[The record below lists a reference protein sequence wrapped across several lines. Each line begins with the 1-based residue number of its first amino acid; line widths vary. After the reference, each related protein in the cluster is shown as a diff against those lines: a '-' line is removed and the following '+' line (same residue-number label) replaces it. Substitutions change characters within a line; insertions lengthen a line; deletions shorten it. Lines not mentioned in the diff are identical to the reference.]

1 MASIYRRGP
10 YQWQVLIRR
19 KGYPTQARV
28 FETKAEAED
37 WAKTTE
43 SEMVRGVFVSRKEAE
58 NTTLEEA
65 LTRYQKEI
73 SENKKGAYQE
83 SRRIENFKNHKIGKR
98 FLATIQGKT
107 IAEFRD
113 ERLGEVSEATVRR
126 ELVILSNLF
135 EIVRKEWGMGG
146 IQNPVRSI
154 NLPSGRGNERER
166 RLTETEEKA
175 LLEGCKEYGGE
186 IHSIVVFAIETAMRR
201 SEIANMVWNNVDLKE
216 MVVRRVGGKN
226 NSFRTVPLS
235 DLAVGMLKSMPRQL
249 SGKIWAMEDQSITH
263 AFVRVRDR
271 LREAY
276 EKEREEK
283 RTEPDPAYLVDLTF
297 HDLRHEATSRL
308 AKIYQVHELAKVTG
322 HKDLRMLMRYYNPTG
337 KELALKMR
345 KDSVLK
351 AEDLAE

>member
-1 MASIYRRGP
+1 MG
-10 YQWQVLIRR
+10 
-19 KGYPTQARV
+19 
-28 FETKAEAED
+28 
-37 WAKTTE
+37 
-43 SEMVRGVFVSRKEAE
+43 
-58 NTTLEEA
+58 
-65 LTRYQKEI
+65 
-73 SENKKGAYQE
+73 
-83 SRRIENFKNHKIGKR
+83 
-98 FLATIQGKT
+98 
-107 IAEFRD
+107 
-113 ERLGEVSEATVRR
+113 
-126 ELVILSNLF
+126 
-135 EIVRKEWGMGG
+135 EWGMEGLT
-146 IQNPVRSI
+146 NPVRSV

-201 SEIANMVWNNVDLKE
+201 SEIVNMVWDNVDLKE
-216 MVVRRVGGKN
+216 MVIRRVGGKN

-235 DLAVGMLKSMPRQL
+235 DLAVEILKSMPRQL

-271 LREAY
+271 SRKAY
-276 EKEREEK
+276 EKECEGR

-345 KDSVLK
+345 KGSISK
-351 AEDLAE
+351 AKDHAE